1 MDKGR
6 PSFVASAFTGY
17 KFLLGLLFF
26 FFCGAFLSASS
37 FCVVI
42 DTKSL
47 LLISYGVLLRGAP
60 DSNYRT
66 IDFYL
71 KLSLSLQTSDPE
83 KLGFQKPQ
91 KDYFRNSLDS
101 GLSLQL

>member
-47 LLISYGVLLRGAP
+47 LLISYGVLLRVAP
-60 DSNYRT
+60 DFNYRA
-66 IDFYL
+66 IDSYL
-71 KLSLSLQTSDPE
+71 KLSLSLQTSDPA
-83 KLGFQKPQ
+83 KLGFQKPP
-91 KDYFRNSLDS
+91 KDYLRNSLDS
-101 GLSLQL
+101 GH